1 MSSRRKGGKYN
12 KSGKP
17 GKFQNVKSSRN
28 RERNLA
34 ETFTELSIKESASS
48 GDSDDSSSDECQDY
62 TPTFP
67 VAMWDLNH
75 CDPKKCSGRKLARLG
90 LIDNLRLG
98 QRFPGLVC
106 TPGKFLIV
114 FQRYKSHSTVSSF
127 SGNQLRQ
134 SDGQGHHGFQWDS
147 GGGLLLG

>member
-1 MSSRRKGGKYN
+1 MSSKGNRGKYN
-12 KSGKP
+12 KSGRS

-28 RERNLA
+28 RERKLA
-34 ETFTELSIKESASS
+34 ETFTELSLKESGSS
-48 GDSDDSSSDECQDY
+48 DGSDSDSSSGEEYQDHS
-62 TPTFP
+62 PSFP

-106 TPGKFLIV
+106 TPGKKIYTQMKFLNNN
-114 FQRYKSHSTVSSF
+114 FQSKLNY
-127 SGNQLRQ
+127 
-134 SDGQGHHGFQWDS
+134 
-147 GGGLLLG
+147 